1 MSFAALEVSRKDGRP
16 IFLYKFEGA
25 TTLPATGAWNLEEI
39 QPTGNAYAS
48 GQHNGIGRTIKFNPD
63 GARMILA
70 GGNYA
75 FAYTLATAWKP
86 STAVLD
92 AFGLGKS
99 SQSFV
104 GQAWRPDGSKF
115 LLLSQANFSTNCS
128 LIQYTPVA
136 PWATGNANDNGSFS
150 LPAHGAGFGID
161 FNADGTK
168 LFVGQGNFI
177 REYTLPTPYAALTP
191 TANGVTLDLSSLPA
205 FGQSPVSF
213 EFKSD
218 GTKLFVVKGG
228 NPGIFFSLTLPT
240 PWSLAG
246 ATADAY
252 SRSFQPNEFGF
263 TWKPDGTQFYL
274 VNGANGNMR
283 EFQVPLSLNIGPYR
297 FTNADSAIVRD
308 GATFNPWP
316 IDHGD
321 VVMTST
327 LDSKSVELSLARGTD
342 LDSLFSAYPPSQII
356 NVTIYK
362 GHFNDGTA
370 AANFPVE
377 WAGKILDFNFGG
389 NEIKFTLESI
399 QSSMRRPGLRRN
411 YQINCPH
418 DLYGE
423 ACRATKVLVNR
434 TAVSVSGRLIQLSS
448 VLTHGV
454 YGPPAFIGG
463 TLEWVRPDGVKEIS
477 SILTISSDGLTVSIR
492 GLPRGIVAGT
502 TVSAALGCGRSLDH
516 CVSLHNNVRNFG
528 GQPWIPLENVVS
540 STSIFY

>member
-48 GQHNGIGRTIKFNPD
+48 GQDNAIGRTIKFSPD
-63 GARMILA
+63 GTRMILA
-70 GGNYA
+70 GGDNA
-75 FAYTLATAWKP
+75 FAYTLTTAWNP
-86 STAVLD
+86 STAVVD
-92 AFGLGKS
+92 AFGIYYAG
-99 SQSFV
+99 SFFR
-104 GQAWRPDGSKF
+104 GQAWRPDGSKVF
-115 LLLSQANFSTNCS
+115 FISQASFSTNSS
-128 LIQYTPVA
+128 LLQYTPVA
-136 PWATGNANDNGSFS
+136 PWVTGNANINGSFQ
-150 LPAHGAGFGID
+150 LPAHGASFGID

-168 LFVGQGNFI
+168 LFVGQGNLI

-191 TANGVTLDLSSLPA
+191 TANGVTLDLSSLGGNSQP
-205 FGQSPVSF
+205 PESF

-218 GTKLFVVKGG
+218 GTKLFVVKGFG
-228 NPGIFFSLTLPT
+228 TFFSLTLPT

-246 ATADAY
+246 ATVDAY
-252 SRSFQPNEFGF
+252 SRSFQAYEFGF
-263 TWKPDGTQFYL
+263 TWKPDGTKFFL
-274 VNGANGNMR
+274 VDHSTGNMR

-308 GATFNPWP
+308 GATFNSWP
-316 IDHGD
+316 VDHGD

-342 LDSLFSAYPPSQII
+342 LDALFSAYPPSQII

-377 WAGKILDFNFGG
+377 WAGKILDFNFSG

-399 QSSMRRPGLRRN
+399 QSTMRRPGLRRN

-434 TAVSVSGRLIQLSS
+434 TAVSISGRSIQLSS
-448 VLTHGV
+448 ALTHGV
-454 YGPPAFIGG
+454 YGPAAFIGG
-463 TLEWVRPDGVKEIS
+463 TLEWVRSDGVKEIS
-477 SILTISSDGLTVSIR
+477 SILTISPDGLTVSIR
-492 GLPRGIVAGT
+492 GLPRGIVGGGT
-502 TVSAALGCGRSLDH
+502 VFAALGCGRSLDH

>member
-25 TTLPATGAWNLEEI
+25 TTLPATGAWNLEAI
-39 QPTGNAYAS
+39 QPTGITFSSSY
-48 GQHNGIGRTIKFNPD
+48 IGRTIKFSPD
-63 GARMILA
+63 GTRMILA
-70 GGNYA
+70 SGNYGPS
-75 FAYTLATAWKP
+75 YTLTTAWNPATA
-86 STAVLD
+86 VID
-92 AFGLGKS
+92 QYQVFQF
-99 SQSFV
+99 SQTYV
-104 GQAWRPDGSKF
+104 GQAWCPDGSKF
-115 LLLSQANFSTNCS
+115 FLLSQSGSSCNLN
-128 LIQYTPVA
+128 QYTAVA
-136 PWATGNANDNGSFS
+136 PWTTGNANQNGSFQ
-150 LPAHGAGFGID
+150 LPAHGDGFAID

-168 LFVGQGNFI
+168 LLVGQGNTI

-191 TANGVTLDLSSLPA
+191 TANGVTLDLSSLGGNSQQPTA
-205 FGQSPVSF
+205 F

-218 GTKLFVVKGG
+218 GTKLYVVKG
-228 NPGIFFSLTLPT
+228 GIFFSLTLPT
-240 PWSLAG
+240 PWSLVG
-246 ATADAY
+246 ATADTY
-252 SRSFQPNEFGF
+252 SRSFESYESGF
-263 TWKPDGTQFYL
+263 TWRPDGTQFYL
-274 VNGANGNMR
+274 VNYASGKIR

-316 IDHGD
+316 VDHGD

-377 WAGKILDFNFGG
+377 WSGKILDFNFSG

-399 QSSMRRPGLRRN
+399 QSTMRRPGLRRN

-423 ACRATKVLVNR
+423 ACKAIKVLVNR

-448 VLTHGV
+448 ALTHGV

-463 TLEWVRPDGVKEIS
+463 TLEWFRPDGVKEIS

-492 GLPRGIVAGT
+492 GLPRGIAGGT
-502 TVSAALGCGRSLDH
+502 AVSAALGCGRSLDH